1 MKVGCRLGK
10 HFVGS
15 AKHGGILLEEA
26 VLHSLTKYIQGKE
39 LDASVHSI
47 FAEYLT
53 TCQVLLETGHQCPQ
67 EDWSAT
73 SIFEVTLVKLMKDL
87 NCQKAKQQI
96 PLLSTVS

>member
-39 LDASVHSI
+39 LDASVHQ
-47 FAEYLT
+47 Y
-53 TCQVLLETGHQCPQ
+53 
-67 EDWSAT
+67 
-73 SIFEVTLVKLMKDL
+73 
-87 NCQKAKQQI
+87 
-96 PLLSTVS
+96 LLSTSLHARCYWKLVINVHKKTGLQHLFLKSP